1 MLSLAILGSIGLS
14 SCSKYE
20 DGPMV
25 SLRSK
30 KERIANTWKVEK
42 AMDKGSDVTA
52 SFEQYKLEMLSD
64 GAASLA
70 ALYTLGDLTFEFETK
85 GTWSLQNSNEDLQ
98 LDFENNAADKTYEI
112 LRLKEKE
119 LWLRE
124 KGGSLELHLE
134 PV

>member
-1 MLSLAILGSIGLS
+1 
-14 SCSKYE
+14 
-20 DGPMV
+20 
-25 SLRSK
+25 
-30 KERIANTWKVEK
+30 
-42 AMDKGSDVTA
+42 
-52 SFEQYKLEMLSD
+52 MLSD

-70 ALYTLGDLTFEFETK
+70 ALYTLGDLTFEFSTS
-85 GTWSLQNSNEDLQ
+85 GTWSLENSNEDLE